1 MSGEY
6 PHLANSVLK
15 SENITTQKEIVDK
28 IEHIRTEA
36 KRRTSTT
43 HRGVSSF
50 IEDMHRL
57 SDDPAA
63 PLRRL
68 VPHFDEEN
76 YIAREVALNK
86 EMGKDVRDSD
96 LLRGNKNLNNE
107 NFKKSTKAAQAI
119 FKKIR

>member
-28 IEHIRTEA
+28 IEYIRTEA
-36 KRRTSTT
+36 RRRTSTT

-68 VPHFDEEN
+68 IPHFDEEN

-86 EMGKDVRDSD
+86 EDGLDPS
-96 LLRGNKNLNNE
+96 LTE
-107 NFKKSTKAAQAI
+107 EE
-119 FKKIR
+119 IRQ